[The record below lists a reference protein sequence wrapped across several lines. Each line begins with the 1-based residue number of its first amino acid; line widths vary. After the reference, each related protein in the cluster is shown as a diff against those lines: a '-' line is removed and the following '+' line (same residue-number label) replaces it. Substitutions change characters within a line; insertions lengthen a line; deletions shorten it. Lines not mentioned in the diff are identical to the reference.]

1 MNRRSL
7 EFLGIMFETK
17 VVLKLKE
24 DFPDAVILHNVNSF
38 SYALKKETQTDV
50 VMISRGGIFVIESK
64 NFITSMKGFYSD
76 KLWELRSRDKKAK
89 FVFNTLNQNVLHT
102 RSLNASMYRKFGEL
116 PIHFWNLI
124 VFPDST
130 FLNTDVKEVCNFSN
144 LANKINERMDK
155 NLGLDVYKYASMIR
169 KIDSDELKRQEDAYG
184 LSDER
189 VTHIKAWE
197 E

>member
-50 VMISRGGIFVIESK
+50 VM
-64 NFITSMKGFYSD
+64 TSMKGFYSD

>member
-38 SYALKKETQTDV
+38 SYALKKETHTDV
-50 VMISRGGIFVIESK
+50 VMISSGGIFVI
-64 NFITSMKGFYSD
+64 
-76 KLWELRSRDKKAK
+76 ELRSRDKKAK

>member
-24 DFPDAVILHNVNSF
+24 DFTDAVILHNVNSF

-50 VMISRGGIFVIESK
+50 VMISSGGIFVIESK